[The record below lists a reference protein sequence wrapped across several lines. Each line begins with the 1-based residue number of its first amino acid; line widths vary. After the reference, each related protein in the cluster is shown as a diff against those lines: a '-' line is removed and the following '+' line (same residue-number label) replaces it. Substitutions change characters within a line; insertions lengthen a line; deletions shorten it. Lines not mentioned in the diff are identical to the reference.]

1 MVLPET
7 ALPINSQDMTF
18 AAGAPVL
25 SPYEKK
31 TPLRSRP
38 NAAKLEK
45 EVSAG
50 SDSNLKS
57 FVCADQSMVALST
70 MS

>member
-7 ALPINSQDMTF
+7 ALPVTSQDIAF
-18 AAGAPVL
+18 AAGAPVC
-25 SPYEKK
+25 SPYKKK

-45 EVSAG
+45 EVFAG
-50 SDSNLKS
+50 SDLNLKP